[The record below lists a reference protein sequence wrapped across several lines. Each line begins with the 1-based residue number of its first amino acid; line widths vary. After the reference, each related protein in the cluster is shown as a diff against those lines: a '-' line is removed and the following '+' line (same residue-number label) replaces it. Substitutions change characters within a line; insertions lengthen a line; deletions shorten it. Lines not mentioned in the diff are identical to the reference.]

1 MNLEFL
7 NKTIL
12 MPLLCGASC
21 FTLTFL
27 ITKGISHDEG
37 KYLEI
42 TSRNKK
48 LLSNLQKIDL
58 EISSLEKQ
66 ILDANEDISKL
77 KSQKESLQI
86 SLGLDIEETT
96 ENENGEGENVNS
108 NLALPLQD
116 NEEDVSYPS
125 YSEQE
130 TSYSINNSYSSSS
143 LNGGNSSILESTPQ
157 TPEPPVVVPPENNN
171 PIESNTE
178 PDNNWD
184 TDSIPPTPAE
194 DDIPSDS
201 SPDSDTN

>member
-1 MNLEFL
+1 MKSKFL
-7 NKTIL
+7 NKAIL
-12 MPLLCGASC
+12 MPLFCGICC

-27 ITKGISHDEG
+27 LTKGINHDEG

-58 EISSLEKQ
+58 EIFSLEKQ

-116 NEEDVSYPS
+116 NEEDLSYPS

-130 TSYSINNSYSSSS
+130 TSYSTNNSYSSS
-143 LNGGNSSILESTPQ
+143 LNGGNSSLLESTPQ
-157 TPEPPVVVPPENNN
+157 TPVVVPPENNN

-178 PDNNWD
+178 PDNNLD
-184 TDSIPPTPAE
+184 TDSIPPTSAE

>member
-1 MNLEFL
+1 MKSKFL
-7 NKTIL
+7 NKAIL
-12 MPLLCGASC
+12 MPLFCGICC

-27 ITKGISHDEG
+27 LTKGINHDEG

-86 SLGLDIEETT
+86 SLGLDIEKTT

-116 NEEDVSYPS
+116 TEENVSYPS

-130 TSYSINNSYSSSS
+130 TSYSTNNSYSSS
-143 LNGGNSSILESTPQ
+143 LNGGNSSIVESTPQ

-184 TDSIPPTPAE
+184 TDSIPPTSAE

-201 SPDSDTN
+201 SPNSDTN

>member
-1 MNLEFL
+1 MKSKFL
-7 NKTIL
+7 NKAIL
-12 MPLLCGASC
+12 MPLFCGICC

-27 ITKGISHDEG
+27 LTKGINHDEG

-96 ENENGEGENVNS
+96 ENENAEGENVNS

-116 NEEDVSYPS
+116 TEEDVSYPS

-130 TSYSINNSYSSSS
+130 TSYSTNNSYSSS
-143 LNGGNSSILESTPQ
+143 LNGGNSSLLESTPQ

-178 PDNNWD
+178 PDNNLD
-184 TDSIPPTPAE
+184 TDSIPPTSAE
-194 DDIPSDS
+194 DDIPSDL

>member
-1 MNLEFL
+1 MKSKFL
-7 NKTIL
+7 NKAIL
-12 MPLLCGASC
+12 MPLLCGICC

-27 ITKGISHDEG
+27 LTKGINYDEG

-77 KSQKESLQI
+77 KYQKESLQI

-116 NEEDVSYPS
+116 TEEDVSYPS

-130 TSYSINNSYSSSS
+130 TSYSTNNSYSSS
-143 LNGGNSSILESTPQ
+143 LNGGNSSIVESTPQ

-178 PDNNWD
+178 PDNNLD
-184 TDSIPPTPAE
+184 TDSIPPTSAE
-194 DDIPSDS
+194 DYIPSDS
-201 SPDSDTN
+201 SPDSDTI

>member
-1 MNLEFL
+1 MNSKFL
-7 NKTIL
+7 NKAIF
-12 MPLLCGASC
+12 MPLFCGICC

-27 ITKGISHDEG
+27 LTKGINHDEG

-116 NEEDVSYPS
+116 SEEDVSYPS

-130 TSYSINNSYSSSS
+130 TSYSTNTSYSSS
-143 LNGGNSSILESTPQ
+143 LNDGNSSIVESTPQ

-178 PDNNWD
+178 PDNNLD
-184 TDSIPPTPAE
+184 TDSIPPTSAE

>member
-1 MNLEFL
+1 MKSKFL
-7 NKTIL
+7 NKAIL
-12 MPLLCGASC
+12 MPLFCGICC

-27 ITKGISHDEG
+27 LTKGINHDEG

-77 KSQKESLQI
+77 KYQKESLQI

-116 NEEDVSYPS
+116 NGEDVIYPS

-130 TSYSINNSYSSSS
+130 TSYSTNNSYSSS
-143 LNGGNSSILESTPQ
+143 LNGGNSSIVESTPQ

-184 TDSIPPTPAE
+184 TDSIPPTSSE
-194 DDIPSDS
+194 DYISSDS